1 MLLSSLALVVA
12 DVVVNKHG
20 RAIEGMVWQL
30 HIELR
35 PGVAPRVVSKRNS
48 QVNVSHK
55 KKLNKEIT

>member
-20 RAIEGMVWQL
+20 RAILGIVWQL

-35 PGVAPRVVSKRNS
+35 PGIAPCVVSERNS
-48 QVNVSHK
+48 HV
-55 KKLNKEIT
+55 

>member
-35 PGVAPRVVSKRNS
+35 PGVAPRVVSERNS
-48 QVNVSHK
+48 HVSIFPK
-55 KKLNKEIT
+55 KIKK